1 MSSQKIE
8 SDNNQIKNKREETN
22 NKNPS
27 QQQKEQQA
35 QQMAEHAIATTTTTT
50 TTTISKTTNEVTSG
64 INENQKINKAILD
77 KSIDITNRYQQQIIK
92 SIKTTTDNYSQLQNN
107 ILNSYQS
114 AFSKFINDASD
125 NNKSYNFAILEQLK
139 LYNKITQ
146 NMLDNTINNTRTI
159 HEFLVEY
166 IDIFNKSIELG
177 QEYCRDGIKNY
188 FKFGKKIETT

>member
-27 QQQKEQQA
+27 QQQKEQQT
-35 QQMAEHAIATTTTTT
+35 QQITEHTIATTA
-50 TTTISKTTNEVTSG
+50 TISKTTNEVTSR

-92 SIKTTTDNYSQLQNN
+92 TIKATTDNYNQLQKN

-125 NNKSYNFAILEQLK
+125 NNKSYNFAALEQLK
-139 LYNKITQ
+139 MYNKINQ
-146 NMLDNTINNTRTI
+146 NMIDSAINTTRTT
-159 HEFLVEY
+159 HELLTEY

-177 QEYCRDGIKNY
+177 QEYYSDGIKNY
-188 FKFGKKIETT
+188 FKFGKKIERT

>member
-8 SDNNQIKNKREETN
+8 SDNEQIKNKREETT

-35 QQMAEHAIATTTTTT
+35 PPITEHAIATTA
-50 TTTISKTTNEVTSG
+50 TISKTTNEVTGG

-125 NNKSYNFAILEQLK
+125 NNKSYNFAVLEQIK
-139 LYNKITQ
+139 LYNKINQ

-177 QEYCRDGIKNY
+177 QEYYRDGIKNY